1 MPSFDIVSEVDKHEL
16 TNAVD
21 QANRE
26 LSTRYDFRGVEASFE
41 LGTDQVTL
49 TAQEEFQIEQMVPM
63 LQIALAKR
71 KIDQRVLGEA
81 KDQKSGKHVKRTFP
95 IKQGVDQTTAKQIV
109 KMIKDSKLKVQA
121 AIQGDAVRVTG
132 KKRDDLQE
140 VIAFL
145 RGNEEI
151 ELPLQFNNFRD

>member
-41 LGTDQVTL
+41 LGTDQITL
-49 TAQEEFQIEQMVPM
+49 TAEEEFQIEQMLPM
-63 LQIALAKR
+63 LQMALAKR

-81 KDQKSGKHVKRTFP
+81 KDQKSGKQVKRTYP
-95 IKQGVDQTTAKQIV
+95 VKQGGDQTNGKRSG
-109 KMIKDSKLKVQA
+109 KMSVDARIKVRASN
-121 AIQGDAVRVTG
+121 QGD
-132 KKRDDLQE
+132 
-140 VIAFL
+140 
-145 RGNEEI
+145 
-151 ELPLQFNNFRD
+151 

>member
-41 LGTDQVTL
+41 LGTDQITL
-49 TAQEEFQIEQMVPM
+49 TAEEEFQIEQMLPM
-63 LQIALAKR
+63 LQMALAKR

-81 KDQKSGKHVKRTFP
+81 KDQKSGKQVKRTYP
-95 IKQGVDQTTAKQIV
+95 VKQGVDQTTGKQIV
-109 KMIKDSKLKVQA
+109 KMIKTPRSRCRLPSR
-121 AIQGDAVRVTG
+121 AIPCGSPAKSATTCR
-132 KKRDDLQE
+132 K
-140 VIAFL
+140 
-145 RGNEEI
+145 
-151 ELPLQFNNFRD
+151 